1 MLINVKYNI
10 RFIWLSSVNLVETQN
25 NLLPESWSFN
35 SKQKDRIITNM
46 KIPKL
51 SRRFDIKTYIAR
63 HSSKTLLG
71 I

>member
-35 SKQKDRIITNM
+35 SKQKGRIITNM

-51 SRRFDIKTYIAR
+51 SGRFDIKTYIAR

>member
-46 KIPKL
+46 KIPEL